1 MTIASTDF
9 KFVVEIISSRT
20 FPLDNLTVAQLFKK
34 LTFFYRN
41 QRRIIVSTRIPSPR
55 LLVRQCQKFE
65 RPPFGMVQ
73 ATGLKIMICNHI
85 GWHALHTE
93 FHENLPVGS
102 DVILGDRHRQQVYL
116 INLLIFL

>member
-1 MTIASTDF
+1 MTIASTDL
-9 KFVVEIISSRT
+9 KFVEIISSRT

-34 LTFFYRN
+34 VTSFYRN
-41 QRRIIVSTRIPSPR
+41 QRRFIVSTRIPSPH
-55 LLVRQCQKFE
+55 LLVKVLRQCQKFE

-73 ATGLKIMICNHI
+73 ATGLKIMICNHL

-102 DVILGDRHRQQVYL
+102 DVILGDRHTGTSRKC
-116 INLLIFL
+116 IS